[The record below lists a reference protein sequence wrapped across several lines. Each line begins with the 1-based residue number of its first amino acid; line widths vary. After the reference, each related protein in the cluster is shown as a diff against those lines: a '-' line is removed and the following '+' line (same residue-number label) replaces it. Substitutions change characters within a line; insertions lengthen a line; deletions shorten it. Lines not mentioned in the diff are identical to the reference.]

1 LSTDCGGGRDE
12 QEEGRG
18 DHGQRSMMAGRE
30 EMALYPINLRIRG
43 RLVVVVGG
51 GEVALRKVKGLL
63 AAEARI
69 RLVCPHLEGQLLE
82 FSDSGCIDWVPRGYA
97 EGDLKGAFM
106 AFAATDDRQVQGRI
120 EREAVRQGILLNS
133 ADDPTGCDFH
143 IPAHFRRGRM
153 LITVSTGGGSPALAK
168 MVRERLEREIAPHY
182 GAVVELMARIR
193 ECLVDDDGRGDD
205 SAANGEIFRRLLQQG
220 LVELVLADNWFDVQ
234 MLLLRELPASVD
246 AVALVRRFLEQHD
259 TAA

>member
-1 LSTDCGGGRDE
+1 
-12 QEEGRG
+12 
-18 DHGQRSMMAGRE
+18 MMAGRE
-30 EMALYPINLRIRG
+30 EMAFYPINLRIRG

-51 GEVALRKVKGLL
+51 GDVALRKVKGLL

-69 RLVCPHLEGQLLE
+69 RLVCPYLQGELLE
-82 FSDSGCIDWVPRGYA
+82 FANGDCIEWLSRGYV

-120 EREAVRQGILLNS
+120 EREAVRQGVLLNS
-133 ADDPTGCDFH
+133 ADDPAGSDFH

-168 MVRERLEREIAPHY
+168 MVREQLEREIPPQF

-193 ECLVDDDGRGDD
+193 ECLVDDGDD
-205 SAANGEIFRRLLQQG
+205 SAVNGEIFRRLLQQG
-220 LVELVLADNWFDVQ
+220 MVELVLASNWFDVQ
-234 MLLLRELPASVD
+234 MLMLRELPERVD
-246 AVALVRRFLEQHD
+246 AVNLLRRFLEQHD

>member
-1 LSTDCGGGRDE
+1 M
-12 QEEGRG
+12 EEI
-18 DHGQRSMMAGRE
+18 
-30 EMALYPINLRIRG
+30 ALYPINLRIRG

-63 AAEARI
+63 AAGARI
-69 RLVCPHLEGQLLE
+69 RLVCPHLEGELLE
-82 FSDSGCIDWVPRGYA
+82 FANSGCLDWLPRGYA

-133 ADDPTGCDFH
+133 ADDPAGCDFH

-168 MVRERLEREIAPHY
+168 KVRERLEQEISPQF
-182 GAVVELMARIR
+182 GAVVELMARVR
-193 ECLVDDDGRGDD
+193 ERLVDDGYGDD

-220 LVELVLADNWFDVQ
+220 MVELVLANNWFDVQ
-234 MLLLRELPASVD
+234 MLLLREMPESVD